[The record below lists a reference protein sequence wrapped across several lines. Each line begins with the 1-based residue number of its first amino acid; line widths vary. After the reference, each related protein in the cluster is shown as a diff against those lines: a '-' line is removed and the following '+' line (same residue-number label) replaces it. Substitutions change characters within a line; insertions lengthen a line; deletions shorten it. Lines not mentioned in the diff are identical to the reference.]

1 MVGGAFL
8 LIVFADRAGRATIGT
23 GVDLLQVVW
32 IERDDTPANEIE
44 PRSASPIQDREAK
57 PAVRA
62 RKAQPSR
69 AQRDV
74 EAHAAGGPVA
84 HGRLDLALPKAA
96 IEFSHGLLERPD
108 RNAREPGLQVTFQDR
123 SLGGTLQRMSQRTT
137 CAELR
142 RALANRQASHEA
154 IMSSMARHKCRI

>member
-8 LIVFADRAGRATIGT
+8 LIVFADRAGRARIGT
-23 GVDLLQVVW
+23 GVDVLQVVW
-32 IERDDTPANEIE
+32 IERDDTPAEVE
-44 PRSASPIQDREAK
+44 PRSASRIQDQEVK

-74 EAHAAGGPVA
+74 EAHPGEPVG
-84 HGRLDLALPKAA
+84 HGRLDLALQKAA
-96 IEFSHGLLERPD
+96 MEFSHGLLERPD
-108 RNAREPGLQVTFQDR
+108 RIAREPRLQVTFQDR

-142 RALANRQASHEA
+142 RALANREASQEA